1 LINQRRNIEAQW
13 TKPTFQDGILHG
25 SEISNPAHFT
35 ERRQDK
41 DLSLTQPIKGVGKL
55 VTEKMLQASKDEQ
68 EYFKRTHKIFTKEAL
83 KDTVYK
89 RQIPEYLRL
98 MEDPSNST
106 RLTAFL

>member
-1 LINQRRNIEAQW
+1 M
-13 TKPTFQDGILHG
+13 
-25 SEISNPAHFT
+25 
-35 ERRQDK
+35 
-41 DLSLTQPIKGVGKL
+41 GKL

-106 RLTAFL
+106 RLTAFI